1 MPRTSKPTSTRRR
14 SRTFREPAALKR
26 LSKSLDAAY
35 NALAE
40 LRTATGRDVSQAA
53 HDVYEDVRTLIT
65 DARRDTGK
73 LAKALQRDFER
84 AQKRLGGAPA
94 TRSRA
99 AATASRRRKP
109 QPAARRSA
117 RKPS

>member
-73 LAKALQRDFER
+73 LAKALARDFEQAGKDVGAVRGRSRPKVAAGRPR
-84 AQKRLGGAPA
+84 AARAPA
-94 TRSRA
+94 KRGTREA
-99 AATASRRRKP
+99 A
-109 QPAARRSA
+109 
-117 RKPS
+117 